1 MPNSWPILHGIG
13 GCKLARSDRLRYK
26 PALREEISMARSLRL
41 LLSAVL
47 FSAIFASAACE
58 DDPHD
63 LDYLDAGDHGDHG
76 DHDDDAG

>member
-1 MPNSWPILHGIG
+1 
-13 GCKLARSDRLRYK
+13 
-26 PALREEISMARSLRL
+26 MARLLRL

-76 DHDDDAG
+76 DHDDDDAG